1 MSAFRLMPG
10 RYIPAGIIVVLTVF
24 IVWGC
29 AVSQY
34 TSAPKVVNPLDYGLN
49 EAKTGEERYHILL
62 RTHQEARNRGV
73 GVSYAGI
80 GHINV
85 TIPDNAKSIPLTS
98 FTDFAGVTIQVE
110 NKKKGMFLYTL
121 SSKLTP
127 IAVDGKDID
136 DGDFH
141 RYPDLKKGNKLLV
154 IYDKNLWV
162 QERIGYGKGT
172 ERKDIMLVRN
182 GRGSN
187 NPVQGYSTASSLPDC
202 YYRDVDSG
210 TKTIIKNV
218 TFERTARST
227 EKTYLVKI
235 ENQYNVEVTGVNIR
249 TPDGTGL
256 YGDMVIYIA
265 NCADVKLK
273 DISVNGTYSLPK
285 QSGYGVRINNIYN
298 LYVENMYGRANWG
311 VFGNH
316 DVNRAYLKNCDINRF
331 DVHCYGRD
339 IRFDNC
345 NFIGL
350 YNQFS
355 GMYGVIRFN
364 DCTFTDCHPVLI
376 EGSYNAFTPFELYFE
391 GCTFNFDKKH
401 PGVVYF
407 SSFSTED
414 NARPELSEKS
424 LPNVRIENC
433 SVNLDEGL
441 TTWYVFNI
449 KKVKDFK
456 GRFSHISKVNVEGV
470 TTNDGQLNM
479 ELYSNKVETVHKV
492 VLKKK

>member
-1 MSAFRLMPG
+1 MSACRLMPR
-10 RYIPAGIIVVLTVF
+10 RYVATAIVVLVVF
-24 IVWGC
+24 NVCGC

-34 TSAPKVVNPLDYGLN
+34 ARAPEVINPLDYELN
-49 EAKTGEERYHILL
+49 EAKTGEERYRILL
-62 RTHQEARNRGV
+62 RTHQEALKRGI
-73 GVSYAGI
+73 GVSYTGI

-127 IAVDGKDID
+127 IIVEGMDID
-136 DGDFH
+136 NRNFSS
-141 RYPDLKKGNKLLV
+141 YPALKNGNKLLV

-162 QERIGYGKGT
+162 QERIGYGKGM

-187 NPVQGYSTASSLPDC
+187 STVQGYSSAASMPDC
-202 YYRDVDSG
+202 YYRDVDTR

-218 TFERTARST
+218 TFERTASST
-227 EKTYLVKI
+227 EKTYFVKI
-235 ENQYNVEVTGVNIR
+235 ENQYNVEATGVNIH
-249 TPDGTGL
+249 TPDGSGL
-256 YGDMVIYIA
+256 YGDMAIYIV

-285 QSGYGVRINNIYN
+285 QSGYGVRIHNLYN

-316 DVNRAYLKNCDINRF
+316 NINTAYLKKCDINRF

-345 NFIGL
+345 NFVGL

-355 GMYGVIRFN
+355 GMYGEIRFN
-364 DCTFTDCHPVLI
+364 DCTFTKCHPVLI
-376 EGSYNAFTPFELYFE
+376 EGSYNAFTPFDLYFD
-391 GCTFNFDKKH
+391 GCTFNFDEKH

-407 SSFSTED
+407 SSFSKEN

-424 LPNVRIENC
+424 LPNVIIKNS
-433 SVNLDEGL
+433 SVNLNGGL

-449 KKVKDFK
+449 KKIKDYK
-456 GRFSHISKVNVEGV
+456 GKFSHISKVTVEGLS
-470 TTNDGQLNM
+470 TNGGQLNM
-479 ELYSNKVETVHKV
+479 ELYSNKVETIHKV